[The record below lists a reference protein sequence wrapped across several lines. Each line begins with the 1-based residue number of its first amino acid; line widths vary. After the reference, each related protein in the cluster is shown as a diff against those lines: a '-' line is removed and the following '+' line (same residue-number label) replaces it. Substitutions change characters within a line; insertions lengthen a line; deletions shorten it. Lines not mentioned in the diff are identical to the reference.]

1 MPLAV
6 AMISLAFDIGG
17 TFTDFVLHDGARD
30 RTWFLKVPSTP
41 ASPEQAVLAGVEQ
54 VMDRAGLEL
63 AAVDAVLHATTVATN
78 AIIER
83 KGAPVGLLTTEGFR
97 DVLIIG
103 RQKRYETYDLY
114 IDKPKPLL
122 QRRHIHELAERVAHD
137 GRILKPID
145 LDSVDRAIDALC
157 ASGRKAVAV
166 SLLHAYANPAHE
178 QAVRGRILAKAPQLS
193 VTLSSEVSPKFREY
207 ERTNT
212 TVANAYIK
220 PLVGRYVERLQ
231 GALRQRGYRQDIFI
245 MQSSGGLVAPDLVR
259 DYPIR
264 IVESGPAA
272 GVLMCAG
279 VGQAEGFD
287 QVVTFD
293 MGGTTAKLGAV
304 DGGKP
309 AIVPS
314 FEVDPIRFKKGSG
327 LPINAPALELIEIG
341 AGGGSIVKAADGMIT
356 VGPESAG
363 SEPGPACYG
372 RGGMSATVTDA
383 NVVLGYID
391 PAYFNG
397 GAIALDRAAAEKAL
411 ATAVSHPLGLELG
424 EAAWG
429 THLIAT
435 KNMEHAMR
443 LVSVERGRDPRHC
456 ALIAFGG
463 AGPLHAAR
471 LARLIGIPTV
481 IVPLGAGVGSA
492 VGLLQ
497 ADPRFDVSMTRVLR
511 LDQVTDE
518 AVVTI
523 YAELE
528 KQALREAKHLG
539 TNGAVH
545 WSRYAYMRYAGQGFE
560 IQVDLPD
567 GKISA
572 GYIARAV
579 EAFHASYARKHR
591 WSETGAAVEG
601 VDWTLVATVPRTSRG
616 VLKLDGATVRGGA
629 GRRSNRAAWF
639 PEAGGFTQTQVV
651 DRRTLAETGKLTGP
665 VIIEDPD
672 CTAVVLP
679 GDVVG
684 ISASGNL
691 RIDIAT
697 EGKRP

>member
-17 TFTDFVLHDGARD
+17 TFTDFVLHDGAAN

-41 ASPEQAVLAGVEQ
+41 SSPEKAVLAGVEE
-54 VMDRAGLEL
+54 VMARAGLEL
-63 AAVDAVLHATTVATN
+63 GAVDTVLHATTVATN

-122 QRRHIHELAERVAHD
+122 PRRHIHELAERVAHD
-137 GRILKPID
+137 GKVLRP
-145 LDSVDRAIDALC
+145 LDVASLDRSIDALR
-157 ASGRKAVAV
+157 ASGREAVAV

-178 QAVRGRILAKAPQLS
+178 QAVRERILAKAPHLS
-193 VTLSSEVSPKFREY
+193 VSLSSEVSPKFREY

-231 GALRQRGYRQDIFI
+231 SALQERGYRQDIFI

-279 VGQAEGFD
+279 VGPAEGFD

-304 DGGKP
+304 DDGKP

-341 AGGGSIVKAADGMIT
+341 AGGGSIVKATDGMIT

-372 RGGMSATVTDA
+372 RGGTAATVTDA
-383 NVVLGYID
+383 NVILGYID

-397 GAIALDRAAAEKAL
+397 GAIALDRAAAEKTL
-411 ATAVSHPLGLELG
+411 STAVARPLGLELG

-429 THLIAT
+429 AHLIAT

-443 LVSVERGRDPRHC
+443 LVSVERGRDPRQC
-456 ALIAFGG
+456 GLIAFGG

-492 VGLLQ
+492 VGLLR

-511 LDQVTDE
+511 LDQATDD
-518 AVVTI
+518 AVAAI
-523 YAELE
+523 YADLE
-528 KQALREAKHLG
+528 VQALREARHLG
-539 TNGAVH
+539 TQGAIR

-567 GKISA
+567 GEISG
-572 GYIARAV
+572 GYVARAV

-591 WSETGAAVEG
+591 WSETSAAVEG
-601 VDWTLVATVPRTSRG
+601 VDWTLVATVPKAPRG
-616 VLKLDGATVRGGA
+616 TLKFDGATSRNGA
-629 GRRSNRAAWF
+629 GRRSSRAAWF

-651 DRRTLAETGKLTGP
+651 DRRALADIGPLAGP
-665 VIIEDPD
+665 VIVEDPD

-679 GDVVG
+679 GDVVA

-691 RIDIAT
+691 RIDVAR
-697 EGKRP
+697 EGKPT

>member
-1 MPLAV
+1 
-6 AMISLAFDIGG
+6 
-17 TFTDFVLHDGARD
+17 
-30 RTWFLKVPSTP
+30 
-41 ASPEQAVLAGVEQ
+41 
-54 VMDRAGLEL
+54 
-63 AAVDAVLHATTVATN
+63 
-78 AIIER
+78 
-83 KGAPVGLLTTEGFR
+83 
-97 DVLIIG
+97 
-103 RQKRYETYDLY
+103 
-114 IDKPKPLL
+114 
-122 QRRHIHELAERVAHD
+122 
-137 GRILKPID
+137 
-145 LDSVDRAIDALC
+145 
-157 ASGRKAVAV
+157 V

-178 QAVRGRILAKAPQLS
+178 QAVRERILAKAPHLS
-193 VTLSSEVSPKFREY
+193 VSLSSDVSPKFREY

-231 GALRQRGYRQDIFI
+231 GALQQRGYRQDIFI
-245 MQSSGGLVAPDLVR
+245 MQSSGGLVAPDLVC

-279 VGQAEGFD
+279 VGQAEGFE

-304 DGGKP
+304 DDGKP

-314 FEVDPIRFKKGSG
+314 FEVDPIRSKKGSG

-341 AGGGSIVKAADGMIT
+341 AGGGSIVKAIDGMIT

-372 RGGMSATVTDA
+372 RGGTAATVTDA
-383 NVVLGYID
+383 NVILGYID
-391 PAYFNG
+391 PGYFNG
-397 GAIALDRAAAEKAL
+397 GAITLDGPAAEKAL
-411 ATAVSHPLGLELG
+411 ATALGEPLGLELG

-429 THLIAT
+429 AHLIAT

-443 LVSVERGRDPRHC
+443 LVSVERGRDPRQC

-492 VGLLQ
+492 VGLMQ

-511 LDQVTDE
+511 LDQATDD
-518 AVVTI
+518 AVAAI

-528 KQALREAKHLG
+528 VQALREAKHLG
-539 TNGAVH
+539 ATGAIQ

-572 GYIARAV
+572 GYVDQAV
-579 EAFHASYARKHR
+579 KAFHASYARKHR
-591 WSETGAAVEG
+591 WSEASAAVEG
-601 VDWTLVATVPRTSRG
+601 VDWTLVATVPKASRGRLKFNGATSR
-616 VLKLDGATVRGGA
+616 DGT
-629 GRRSNRAAWF
+629 GRRSSRPAWF
-639 PEAGGFTQTQVV
+639 PEARGFTETQVV
-651 DRRTLAETGKLTGP
+651 DRRALAEIGKLTGP

-684 ISASGNL
+684 ISAFGNL

-697 EGKRP
+697 EGERT